1 MRLTKEMADALK
13 VRICGMAWAYD
24 LAQVEAGTRESLI
37 SIRHIVTTLD
47 SLVETEQLLTRED
60 GDLLIME
67 LDQHAVTDDGKYIR
81 EVAVDIIEHF
91 IEQEPPDLFPDS
103 RCEEDMSAE
112 PSASKPAQSERFE
125 VAGYFAND
133 FPVPKAFHFKD
144 AKQYRIPKYKEWY
157 LSDNNCAIKSNSDR
171 IDGPAQILM
180 LVPDAEP
187 VKPSF
192 NRIPRDGKERH
203 NVLHDCDTCGYGFG
217 NGICGAPEELG
228 NCRDHSLW
236 IPIVKRSAPKPID
249 WQPGKDEI

>member
-103 RCEEDMSAE
+103 RCEEDMS
-112 PSASKPAQSERFE
+112 
-125 VAGYFAND
+125 
-133 FPVPKAFHFKD
+133 
-144 AKQYRIPKYKEWY
+144 
-157 LSDNNCAIKSNSDR
+157 
-171 IDGPAQILM
+171 
-180 LVPDAEP
+180 
-187 VKPSF
+187 VKPSDSKPSIR
-192 NRIPRDGKERH
+192 RIPRDGKERH